1 MGAVAGGRPGRPFGR
16 VLVRGGSAAD
26 RFEAEAPVIR
36 VSGLPRSFAW
46 TSRLAVFHGA
56 CSAGGVRRSPA
67 ALFARAES
75 RRDGDHLWPRSNNS
89 GASRSCMFYAIDHKL
104 PTGSSLAGRLTVWRW
119 WRVSPRRSDSRE
131 RMILS
136 AAALLREYGASATS
150 VDRVLAHSGAPRGS
164 VYHHFPGGRAQLID
178 EAVALA
184 GDFIAGLIDA
194 AMQAD
199 DPVEAVDAFFVLWR
213 DRLVESGFRA
223 GCPIVAVAVETND
236 DAPQLAR
243 SAAAV
248 FARWQEA
255 LAGLFLRHGL
265 TEERSRRLG
274 AFVIAAVEGAVIM
287 CRAEQ
292 STAPI
297 EAAAAE
303 IHDLLL
309 HALRNRPE
317 AGPRPGA

>member
-1 MGAVAGGRPGRPFGR
+1 M
-16 VLVRGGSAAD
+16 
-26 RFEAEAPVIR
+26 
-36 VSGLPRSFAW
+36 
-46 TSRLAVFHGA
+46 
-56 CSAGGVRRSPA
+56 
-67 ALFARAES
+67 
-75 RRDGDHLWPRSNNS
+75 
-89 GASRSCMFYAIDHKL
+89 
-104 PTGSSLAGRLTVWRW
+104 
-119 WRVSPRRSDSRE
+119 SPRRSVGRD
-131 RMILS
+131 RMVLS
-136 AAALLREYGASATS
+136 AAGLLREYGASATS
-150 VDRVLAHSGAPRGS
+150 IDRVLAHSGAPRGS
-164 VYHHFPGGRAQLID
+164 VYHHFPGGRTQLIG

-184 GDFIAGLIDA
+184 GAFIAGLIDA
-194 AMQAD
+194 VMQAE
-199 DPVEAVDAFFVLWR
+199 DPVEAIDAFFVLWR

-243 SAAAV
+243 SAAVV

-255 LAGLFLRHGL
+255 LAALFVRHGL

-274 AFVIAAVEGAVIM
+274 AFIIAAVEGAVIM

-309 HALRNRPE
+309 YALRD
-317 AGPRPGA
+317 RPGTERRPQA

>member
-1 MGAVAGGRPGRPFGR
+1 M
-16 VLVRGGSAAD
+16 
-26 RFEAEAPVIR
+26 
-36 VSGLPRSFAW
+36 
-46 TSRLAVFHGA
+46 
-56 CSAGGVRRSPA
+56 
-67 ALFARAES
+67 
-75 RRDGDHLWPRSNNS
+75 
-89 GASRSCMFYAIDHKL
+89 
-104 PTGSSLAGRLTVWRW
+104 
-119 WRVSPRRSDSRE
+119 
-131 RMILS
+131 
-136 AAALLREYGASATS
+136 
-150 VDRVLAHSGAPRGS
+150 
-164 VYHHFPGGRAQLID
+164 YHHFPGGRAQLID

-184 GDFIAGLIDA
+184 GNFIAGLIDA

-199 DPVEAVDAFFVLWR
+199 DPVAAVDTFFVLWR

-255 LAGLFLRHGL
+255 LAALFVRHGL

-274 AFVIAAVEGAVIM
+274 AFIIAAVEGAVIM

-309 HALRNRPE
+309 YALRDRPE
-317 AGPRPGA
+317 GASRPTS

>member
-1 MGAVAGGRPGRPFGR
+1 
-16 VLVRGGSAAD
+16 
-26 RFEAEAPVIR
+26 
-36 VSGLPRSFAW
+36 
-46 TSRLAVFHGA
+46 
-56 CSAGGVRRSPA
+56 
-67 ALFARAES
+67 
-75 RRDGDHLWPRSNNS
+75 
-89 GASRSCMFYAIDHKL
+89 
-104 PTGSSLAGRLTVWRW
+104 
-119 WRVSPRRSDSRE
+119 
-131 RMILS
+131 MILS

-199 DPVEAVDAFFVLWR
+199 DPVQAVDAFFALWR

-255 LAGLFLRHGL
+255 LAALFLWHGL

-274 AFVIAAVEGAVIM
+274 AFIIAAVEGAVIM
-287 CRAEQ
+287 CRAER
-292 STAPI
+292 SAAPL

-303 IHDLLL
+303 IHDLLTY
-309 HALRNRPE
+309 ALRDLPDTGPAQRP
-317 AGPRPGA
+317 

>member
-1 MGAVAGGRPGRPFGR
+1 M
-16 VLVRGGSAAD
+16 S
-26 RFEAEAPVIR
+26 
-36 VSGLPRSFAW
+36 PRKS
-46 TSRLAVFHGA
+46 
-56 CSAGGVRRSPA
+56 
-67 ALFARAES
+67 
-75 RRDGDHLWPRSNNS
+75 
-89 GASRSCMFYAIDHKL
+89 ASRD
-104 PTGSSLAGRLTVWRW
+104 
-119 WRVSPRRSDSRE
+119 

-136 AAALLREYGASATS
+136 AAALLREYRASATS
-150 VDRVLAHSGAPRGS
+150 VDL
-164 VYHHFPGGRAQLID
+164 
-178 EAVALA
+178 
-184 GDFIAGLIDA
+184 
-194 AMQAD
+194 
-199 DPVEAVDAFFVLWR
+199 
-213 DRLVESGFRA
+213 LVESGFRA

-255 LAGLFLRHGL
+255 LAALFLRHGL

-274 AFVIAAVEGAVIM
+274 AFVIAAAEGAVIM

-309 HALRNRPE
+309 TALRERS
-317 AGPRPGA
+317 GA